1 MKERLLC
8 WFAFFI
14 PLEQI
19 LYYTIGIDTELK
31 PYRVFLLLIFFIII
45 VQKKKSNYKL
55 FFEFNALSLVFLY
68 GLVLGLI
75 RIGLGYGEFTYL
87 INGASHYIIGLIT
100 FYIFSNIWNRKLYSK
115 IGKFFI
121 VGLLITSIYGA
132 YIYFFN
138 SSSYFRL
145 RGFFNNPN
153 HLAIVINL
161 ITPLLIYNYI
171 KGIDR
176 IKNFFLI
183 LFFSIIVFFTGSRTG
198 VLLQSVSIL
207 YLIAFQKNIISN
219 LLIYAVGGIL
229 TFLFVVDPLLSK
241 NDNFLDRYDESN
253 YATAGGRFDII
264 NSVKNLAID
273 NYFSGV
279 GIQQYRFYHRKYAK
293 FSEIEALLEFDL
305 GTHNHY
311 LDLFVN
317 FGLLSFIIY
326 IFILFRIGKSINK
339 IKLKEDRKVIQLFFL
354 IFLIACASQEMFMW
368 PIFWICLS
376 FLVAL
381 KKIYRYETFRS

>member
-241 NDNFLDRYDESN
+241 NDNFLDIYDESN
-253 YATAGGRFDII
+253 YATA
-264 NSVKNLAID
+264 
-273 NYFSGV
+273 
-279 GIQQYRFYHRKYAK
+279 
-293 FSEIEALLEFDL
+293 
-305 GTHNHY
+305 
-311 LDLFVN
+311 
-317 FGLLSFIIY
+317 
-326 IFILFRIGKSINK
+326 
-339 IKLKEDRKVIQLFFL
+339 
-354 IFLIACASQEMFMW
+354 
-368 PIFWICLS
+368 
-376 FLVAL
+376 
-381 KKIYRYETFRS
+381 